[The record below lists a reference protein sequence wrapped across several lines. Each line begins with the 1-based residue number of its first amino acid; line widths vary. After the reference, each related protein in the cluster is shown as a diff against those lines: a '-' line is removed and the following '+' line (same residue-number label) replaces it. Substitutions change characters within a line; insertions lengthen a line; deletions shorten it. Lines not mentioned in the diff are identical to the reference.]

1 MAEETDAEFLERLR
15 KEHGVGM
22 SNTDRARLLAQG
34 AALGFGDEVEAAVG
48 SLSGRAQTANKSS
61 GPASPTISS
70 SLILALFYHHHRCQ
84 LNSIFQLRIPCRTT
98 KVLFLV

>member
-34 AALGFGDEVEAAVG
+34 AALGFGDEVEAAI
-48 SLSGRAQTANKSS
+48 RAL
-61 GPASPTISS
+61 SPTVTYEEALEEIRRSISTAKKHFPD
-70 SLILALFYHHHRCQ
+70 SLRHL
-84 LNSIFQLRIPCRTT
+84 
-98 KVLFLV
+98 KLVAH